1 MSHHANTMT
10 AVATTDTSVQLR
22 RWLQHEKIEK
32 PMTVFADPQQ
42 SKNNINNERQK
53 KESIIRRTTIAYGIA
68 ELLLKHPNVMP
79 GYVHINNFVVSV
91 SVCNKKRSSRR
102 QTWDDIEGVGMKS
115 SGLSLTIEEPSYLRG
130 LLEGEDC
137 DGQMGRCLE
146 VFESVSSSA
155 PQEKSKTPT
164 AAATVHRSEQENNR
178 CHLFARL
185 LYELFTG
192 EPFPDDAL
200 ADSAVA
206 STKEP
211 DQKRSKSNHVSSR
224 KKLMLSR
231 AKGDFDRAELPFQ
244 ISSIV
249 RMQELGIPASICL
262 MTQNLL
268 ECPLRGDGGQPDN
281 AYVSL
286 GVVVEDLHLLLLDPD
301 RFLFDNEHQNKQ
313 LLFREEKLYG
323 RDKEET
329 LITDA
334 FCRVSRGKSEAFFI
348 GGFSGSGKSMLVN
361 SLRERVNCV
370 GGYVIKHKFDAMS
383 QEKPLSGVISAVN
396 QICPM
401 IRKGARPVI
410 AKKLRDEFGVDFSL
424 LMRLLPSV
432 SVLFP
437 EFVSPVIGEQP
448 DGDTVNVRGVCHT
461 LLRFVRVISSPRHP
475 VMVSRIFIITLSL
488 STM

>member
-1 MSHHANTMT
+1 MT
-10 AVATTDTSVQLR
+10 FSTDPQ
-22 RWLQHEKIEK
+22 Q
-32 PMTVFADPQQ
+32 QQ
-42 SKNNINNERQK
+42 SKNNNNNNEMQK

-68 ELLLKHPNVMP
+68 ELLKHSNGMP
-79 GYVHINNFVVSV
+79 DEDIHIDNFFV
-91 SVCNKKRSSRR
+91 SVCKITSSSRR
-102 QTWDDIEGVGMKS
+102 QPWDDIEGVGMTS
-115 SGLSLTIEEPSYLRG
+115 SGLSLTIEEPYYLRS

-146 VFESVSSSA
+146 VFELVSSSA
-155 PQEKSKTPT
+155 PQKNSKTPT
-164 AAATVHRSEQENNR
+164 AAATVRRSEQENNR
-178 CHLFARL
+178 CNLLILLARL
-185 LYELFTG
+185 LYELFTD
-192 EPFPDDAL
+192 EPFPDDSL
-200 ADSAVA
+200 ADSSVA
-206 STKEP
+206 ASIKEP
-211 DQKRSKSNHVSSR
+211 AQKKAKSNHASSR
-224 KKLMLSR
+224 KHLMLSR
-231 AKGDFDRAELPFQ
+231 ARGDFDRAEIPFQ
-244 ISSIV
+244 IAPIV
-249 RMQELGIPASICL
+249 RMQNLGIPASICL

-268 ECPLRGDGGQPDN
+268 ECDLRGEGGQSNND
-281 AYVSL
+281 AYKSL
-286 GVVVEDLHLLLLDPD
+286 GVVGEDLHLLLLDPD
-301 RFLFDNEHQNKQ
+301 RFLFDNENQSTDNSK
-313 LLFREEKLYG
+313 LLYREEKLYG
-323 RDKEET
+323 RDEEET

-348 GGFSGSGKSMLVN
+348 DGFSGSGKSMLVN

-396 QICPM
+396 QVCPM

-461 LLRFVRVISSPRHP
+461 LLRFVRVISSPHHP
-475 VMVSRIFIITLSL
+475 VMVS
-488 STM
+488 